1 MAAGRTPDSGRDWYS
16 HRESGAGKG
25 AGAGR
30 NSTGGSGISSDPVE
44 RVLSAEKTLPAEKML
59 PPEKPL
65 PAESVQIPDKS
76 SVDFTKLRQN
86 DEFTMLLYIVQRYL
100 SRIFSQTDSET
111 VAYLYDVLKMPA
123 ELIEFFRDFVH
134 NPAPEGMEQL
144 SSVVKRTGAF
154 IEEIKDLPGNT
165 LISTHAIAMKG
176 ILEYL
181 TPDSG
186 GRYWSKHIGNCAV
199 YAADNKNGHV
209 GAPSEWKKN

>member
-1 MAAGRTPDSGRDWYS
+1 MIYIIRHGQTEMNQAHALQGRSDQPLNENGIRQAQEAAKGFGSLLFDRVYSSPLGRAIQT
-16 HRESGAGKG
+16 
-25 AGAGR
+25 
-30 NSTGGSGISSDPVE
+30 
-44 RVLSAEKTLPAEKML
+44 AEIVAPGMDYGPYEG
-59 PPEKPL
+59 
-65 PAESVQIPDKS
+65 
-76 SVDFTKLRQN
+76 VDL
-86 DEFTMLLYIVQRYL
+86 
-100 SRIFSQTDSET
+100 TD
-111 VAYLYDVLKMPA
+111 MPA

-209 GAPSEWKKN
+209 SVPKEWK